1 MPISTMLVPVGNDPH
16 EEKVLRY
23 VCGLSVQ
30 SVRKVLIATVVDDSG
45 MEAPVVAAEM
55 DRARLRLA
63 EWTAPLA
70 ADCKMSLETRV
81 VTGDPAGAIMALA
94 QQADV
99 DVICVSTYGKSL
111 LDAMFSGSVSE
122 ELFASGKIRTMAV
135 RNELLDSVEDPG
147 ELSRNFAKR
156 LVVPTDFSAA
166 ATRAWL
172 SAVERPAEAIGEL
185 TAIHVVSGDDE
196 TERRNAEVL
205 LNGLLDMAREHG
217 IEAKYE
223 ILTGN
228 DPAQAVIDFLVAAKA
243 TGVITGQHGR
253 GQLRRAILGGLSLR
267 LLREAPCPVV
277 VQP

>member
-16 EEKVLRY
+16 EQKILRY
-23 VCGLSVQ
+23 ACGLSVQ
-30 SVRKVLIATVVDDSG
+30 SVRRVLVATVVDDSG

-55 DRARLRLA
+55 DRARERLS
-63 EWTAPLA
+63 EWTSALSA
-70 ADCKMSLETRV
+70 ECRMELETRV
-81 VTGDPAGAIMALA
+81 VTGDPVASLLALA

-99 DVICVSTYGKSL
+99 DVVCVSTFGKSL
-111 LDAMFSGSVSE
+111 LDAMFSGSISE

-135 RNELLDSVEDPG
+135 RNELLDSVDDPA
-147 ELSRNFAKR
+147 ELSRNFAHN

-172 SAVERPAEAIGEL
+172 SAVERPAEAIGTL
-185 TAIHVVSGDDE
+185 TAIHVVAPGDE
-196 TERRNAEVL
+196 TDRRNAEVL

-217 IEAKYE
+217 IDAKYE
-223 ILTGN
+223 ILTGT
-228 DPAQAVIDFLVAAKA
+228 DPSQAVVDYLCGVRA
-243 TGVITGQHGR
+243 TGCITGQYGR
-253 GQLRRAILGGLSLR
+253 GTLRRAILGGLSVR